1 MRIQI
6 LILGIKVLIGTSEI
20 KRKRKR
26 EEKVPGLSLLLASI
40 SFIMPHS

>member
-6 LILGIKVLIGTSEI
+6 LILGFKVLIGTSEI

-26 EEKVPGLSLLLASI
+26 EEKVRGLSLLLASI
-40 SFIMPHS
+40 SFFMPRS